1 MSKRYDILDILK
13 GFSLLCIFVLHFNQ
27 QFEIENSYIYQSDFL
42 NKINIFLKKFVE
54 KVLSGNVYLIF
65 SLIFG
70 INLNFGLKNKSNAS
84 FLFRLFLIFVFGFV
98 HSLFYNGDILMFYS
112 ILGIALLFIN
122 RMRLKYIYIILGISL
137 LKIPLILQ
145 MIATLNPEFQFF
157 SVFDLNLAKQAQQTY
172 TSKGILDVFQFNAFY
187 GKCIPLKYYIISDRI
202 GSILTFFILGLII
215 YKKNVLSK
223 IEDNLPLI
231 KKYMVI
237 TVIGLIALF
246 FINKISFTS
255 NFNLAIAINLYLI
268 SLQSILTSLLFTLVI
283 TYLYYKKY
291 NFNFLKN
298 YGTSSLTIYI
308 TQSLIG
314 VFVFY
319 HFGLDLGN
327 KIGLLHGIGFMI
339 IFVMIQLLFLKFW
352 HSKYTKGP
360 FELAL
365 FNLCK
370 LV

>member
-1 MSKRYDILDILK
+1 MSKRFEILDVLK

-27 QFEIENSYIYQSDFL
+27 QFEVENSYVYPSEFL
-42 NKINIFLKKFVE
+42 NKINIFLKSLVE

-70 INLNFGLKNKSNAS
+70 INLNFGLKNKSNAA
-84 FLFRLFLIFVFGFV
+84 FLFRLVLIFGFGFL

-112 ILGIALLFIN
+112 ILGVALLFIN
-122 RMRLKYIYIILGISL
+122 QLSLQYIYIILGISL
-137 LKIPLILQ
+137 LKMPLILQ
-145 MIATLNPEFQFF
+145 MIATLNPDFQFF
-157 SVFDLNLAKQAQQTY
+157 SAIDLNLAKQAQQTY
-172 TSKGILDVFQFNAFY
+172 TSKGILDVFQFNASE
-187 GKCIPLKYYIISDRI
+187 GKCIPLKYYVISDRI
-202 GSILTFFILGLII
+202 GSIFTFFLLGLIV
-215 YKKNVLSK
+215 YKKNLLTK
-223 IEDNLPLI
+223 IEENLPLI

-255 NFNLAIAINLYLI
+255 NFNLAIAINLYLN
-268 SLQSILTSLLFTLVI
+268 SLQSILTSLLFTFVI

-327 KIGLLHGIGFMI
+327 KIGLLHGLAIMI
-339 IFVMIQLLFLKFW
+339 IAVIIQMYFLKIW
-352 HSKYTKGP
+352 HLKYTKGP
-360 FELAL
+360 LELVM